1 MNTGQIKVAVIENV
15 NSINATH
22 LMVTQVK
29 LQNGNVTAV
38 VTLIDSSL
46 VGFEEVKK
54 GVNWA
59 LQMQE
64 NIISERST
72 LYSIN
77 NGQLNKFTDYDKEYL
92 KVLKI
97 L

>member
-22 LMVTQVK
+22 LMITQVK